1 MPTTP
6 NGPDQLEAGVSF
18 DHSRALDGNAAA
30 GAFAAALGR
39 DIDTADITCAS
50 CGDRSLFTQKRAYL
64 DGPGATLRC
73 PRCGQVLARLATTP
87 HGTWLSLAG
96 SASWRLS
103 PAT

>member
-1 MPTTP
+1 MPITP
-6 NGPDQLEAGVSF
+6 SPGQLEPGVSY
-18 DHSRALDGNAAA
+18 DGSRALDGNAAA
-30 GAFAAALGR
+30 GAFSAALGR
-39 DIDTADITCAS
+39 DVDTADITCGA
-50 CGDRSLFTQKRAYL
+50 CADRSPFTQKRAYL

-96 SASWRLS
+96 SASWRMA

>member
-1 MPTTP
+1 MSLTP
-6 NGPDQLEAGVSF
+6 DGSGQLDAGVTF

-39 DIDTADITCAS
+39 DVDTAEITCGTCAA
-50 CGDRSLFTQKRAYL
+50 RSAFAQQRAYL

-73 PRCGQVLARLATTP
+73 FSCSQVIARLATTP
-87 HGTWLSLAG
+87 YGTWLSLAG
-96 SASWRLS
+96 SVSWRLA